1 MGEAALVLPCPD
13 PVGTSSAPTP
23 PGTAASPGSALCCS
37 PSGLAPSRGTARG
50 DPAPRCCPRGFGALC
65 FLPTAA
71 GCLPAATGALG
82 GGIRPT
88 RQAARSGPAT
98 SVPPGPSLHPPGPG
112 GGSGGEERPLAL
124 LGAEAGA
131 DAGHPGSVAAQRS
144 CGTRDAPGSMW
155 QGHQGPH
162 RHHSCG
168 GHGAEWHGRYQQL
181 SLRRPRPSVAADTH
195 RQE

>member
-1 MGEAALVLPCPD
+1 MLQPLWPGPIPGYSSGGSCPTLLSAWFWSTLFSSHCCWLPACSHRGIGWWD
-13 PVGTSSAPTP
+13 QAHP
-23 PGTAASPGSALCCS
+23 PGCSLGPGYL
-37 PSGLAPSRGTARG
+37 G
-50 DPAPRCCPRGFGALC
+50 
-65 FLPTAA
+65 
-71 GCLPAATGALG
+71 ATGAL
-82 GGIRPT
+82 
-88 RQAARSGPAT
+88 PAPAGT
-98 SVPPGPSLHPPGPG
+98 GG
-112 GGSGGEERPLAL
+112 GGSGGEERPLSP

-155 QGHQGPH
+155 KGHQGPH